1 MYALIYSWL
10 IYAIG
15 AYLLERNL
23 KKILFILGAIISL
36 GVYLSGKYFLGSNPL
51 LNVVIPIYLTSIFL
65 HASKELNPRLK
76 ITVSILFFILAGIF
90 LLLTVYNIPS
100 SEIVIPIALMLL
112 LIRQYRSNTEIFVW
126 TGIVFL
132 NLFSYLFSVELFLY
146 TNILFVIFFV
156 VETVKEH
163 QLEIEKDKKRYR
175 DFVSRA
181 INSEFQKRYAE
192 IDDELKIT
200 YKKLKEIFKLS
211 NYTLFPLDIEDIAER
226 VVEGLH
232 NLGYSGVVLYID
244 VGSSPIFKK
253 SGFFPNLKSYLV
265 EKFEKI
271 NKITISEDE
280 KSIFLPLIS
289 DKEKIGVLG
298 VYKKEGTTSKEIE
311 YLSTYANSVA
321 ISITKTI
328 YFKEIDK
335 LQQLLEKT
343 FESVDI
349 GIAIINKDF
358 QIERANRALRELTG
372 SQHSK
377 NIFEIIPE
385 IEPLKKELQSVINEK
400 KPVDTVLSS
409 IHRKGSIYR
418 IKALPL
424 MSSSSSDT
432 DKIVLV
438 IEDITEKEKLEA
450 QLLETEKHAVIGKM
464 AAGLSHDIKNPLAA
478 ISASAF
484 AIKRKGER
492 LKDNKIIELAEK
504 IEKNSSRAADI
515 INRLLNYAKPSYYRS
530 ERVNLREV
538 ILSSIEFSV
547 PDSKKRNIKIYK
559 KLPSDIF
566 TYGDKNALQ
575 QVFINL
581 IINAVEAMN
590 SKGRIDIRLTKN
602 ENYAVISIK
611 DYGPG
616 IPEDVIGDIFDPF
629 FTTKEKGTG
638 LGLSVVSRIIKD
650 HQGKIEVRSQ
660 EGEGAEFIIKLP
672 LMED

>member
-1 MYALIYSWL
+1 MYALIFSWL
-10 IYAIG
+10 IYIVG
-15 AYLLERNL
+15 AYLLEKDL
-23 KKILFILGAIISL
+23 KKILYPAGAVFFL
-36 GVYLSGKYFLGSNPL
+36 VVYAVGVYLSDSTFLDGL
-51 LNVVIPIYLTSIFL
+51 VIIYLMFIFL
-65 HASKELNPRLK
+65 HASRELQQRLRV
-76 ITVSILFFILAGIF
+76 ITVTLFVFLF
-90 LLLTVYNIPS
+90 LTYLLLASYKVQYYET
-100 SEIVIPIALMLL
+100 VIPISSLL
-112 LIRQYRSNTEIFVW
+112 LLLRQYRANTEILLW
-126 TGIVFL
+126 AGIILTALTLYFINI
-132 NLFSYLFSVELFLY
+132 NLFFYINIAFVLFFMAETINEHHVEMD
-146 TNILFVIFFV
+146 
-156 VETVKEH
+156 KE
-163 QLEIEKDKKRYR
+163 KKRYR

-211 NYTLFPLDIEDIAER
+211 NYTLFPSDIEDIAER

-232 NLGYSGVVLYID
+232 NLGYSGVVLYVN
-244 VGSSPIFKK
+244 VGGNNIFKK
-253 SGFFPNLKSYLV
+253 SGFFPNLKSYLT
-265 EKFEKI
+265 EKFEKL

-298 VYKKEGTTSKEIE
+298 VYKKEGATSKEIE

-328 YFKEIDK
+328 YFKEINK

-349 GIAIINKDF
+349 GIAIINREF
-358 QIERANRALRELTG
+358 QIERANRALKELTG
-372 SQHSK
+372 FQSSN
-377 NIFEIIPE
+377 NIFDAIPE
-385 IEPLKKELQSVINEK
+385 IEPLKKELQSVIEEK
-400 KPVDTVLSS
+400 KVFDTVLSS
-409 IHRKGSIYR
+409 IHRKGFIYR

-424 MSSSSSDT
+424 ISSNSSDA

-484 AIKRKGER
+484 AIKKKGER
-492 LKDNKIIELAEK
+492 LKDNRIIELAEK

-530 ERVNLREV
+530 EKVNLREV
-538 ILSSIEFSV
+538 ILSSIDFSI
-547 PDSKKRNIKIYK
+547 PDSRKKDIKVYK
-559 KLPSDIF
+559 RLRSDIF

-590 SKGRIDIRLTKN
+590 NRGRIDIKLTKN
-602 ENYAVISIK
+602 GNYAAISIK

-616 IPEDVIGDIFDPF
+616 IPEKMVEEIFDPF

-638 LGLSVVSRIIKD
+638 LGLSVVSRIVKD
-650 HQGKIEVRSQ
+650 HHGKIEVHSK
-660 EGEGAEFIIKLP
+660 EGEGTEFIIKLP